1 MTRPTS
7 VPWPIAP
14 LAPFLLASLL
24 AALIALA
31 WLLLLPRPAG
41 AQAGVEAAMLTSQ
54 SARTLTGQ
62 PGVTGPD
69 WSATR
74 RRAAAAGPTAPAR
87 PAARG
92 RAARGRGQAPPP
104 LLVRVPS
111 GAPGKVGGL
120 VYERGTKIPVANVTV
135 ALVSSDPGYVVTTL
149 TARTD
154 SAGYYEFAKV
164 EPGRWTVS
172 IPRDGLPL
180 TWALPRL
187 PAAIRLAKKQ
197 SYAAPP
203 FALGRQTCVEGH
215 AVWGDGYTLYD
226 APLTVIPLDTTL
238 AATGGRING
247 VGDYRVCDAAN
258 DSVMVWMHLRDG
270 RSLGR
275 ATRLIPGTVG
285 HVEFRPEPIERM
297 EGSAVRVLPVLAD
310 GTPVPRAQVF
320 VVGRRFEQGDRPAL
334 VFVRED
340 MSNRE
345 GVAEFKA
352 PFGNYEVLVINP
364 REGQAGSERMIVDLN
379 QAEQK
384 PLRIVLRGTNSEA
397 QREALKN
404 DLFERAET
412 SLYVW
417 GQ

>member
-1 MTRPTS
+1 MTRPTTTDALVLATLS
-7 VPWPIAP
+7 LV
-14 LAPFLLASLL
+14 LAP
-24 AALIALA
+24 
-31 WLLLLPRPAG
+31 R
-41 AQAGVEAAMLTSQ
+41 AQAGLVEAGLITSQ
-54 SARTLTGQ
+54 SARTLTSQ
-62 PGVTGPD
+62 PGVIGPD
-69 WSATR
+69 WGAVR
-74 RRAAAAGPTAPAR
+74 RRAAANPTAPRPAVRAR
-87 PAARG
+87 PGVRG
-92 RAARGRGQAPPP
+92 RAAAAPA
-104 LLVRVPS
+104 LLVKAPS
-111 GAPGKVGGL
+111 GAPGKVAGL
-120 VYERGTKIPVANVTV
+120 VYERGTKVPVGNVTV

-164 EPGRWTVS
+164 EPGRWILA
-172 IPRDGLPL
+172 IPRDGLAM

-187 PAAIRLAKKQ
+187 PATIQLAKKQ
-197 SYAAPP
+197 AYAAPDI
-203 FALGRQTCVEGH
+203 ALGRQACVEGH

-238 AATGGRING
+238 AATGGMVNG
-247 VGDYRVCDAAN
+247 VGDYKVCEAAN

-275 ATRLIPGTVG
+275 ATRLTPGATRR
-285 HVEFRPEPIERM
+285 VEFKPDPIERM

-340 MSNRE
+340 VSNRE

-364 REGQAGSERMIVDLN
+364 REGQSGSERMIVDLN
-379 QAEQK
+379 QTDQK
-384 PLRIVLRGTNSEA
+384 PLRIVLRGARNEA
-397 QREALKN
+397 EREALKI